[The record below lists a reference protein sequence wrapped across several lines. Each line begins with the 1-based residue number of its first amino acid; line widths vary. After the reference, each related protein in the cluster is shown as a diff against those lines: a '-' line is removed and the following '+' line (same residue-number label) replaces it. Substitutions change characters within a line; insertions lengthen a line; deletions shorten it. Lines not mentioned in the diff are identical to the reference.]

1 MLILLHLIIV
11 CSTHIPRITLYSYDH
26 VDIITS
32 YYSLFN
38 SYSSY
43 KLSIVMILLIL
54 LHLIIVCSTH
64 IHRITLYSYDLV
76 DIITSYYSL
85 FNSYSSYNSL

>member
-1 MLILLHLIIV
+1 MLILLHLIIVCSTHIPRITLYSYDHVILLHLIIV

-43 KLSIVMILLIL
+43 
-54 LHLIIVCSTH
+54 
-64 IHRITLYSYDLV
+64 
-76 DIITSYYSL
+76 
-85 FNSYSSYNSL
+85 NSL

>member
-11 CSTHIPRITLYSYDH
+11 CSTHIHRITLYSYDH

-32 YYSLFN
+32 
-38 SYSSY
+38 
-43 KLSIVMILLIL
+43 
-54 LHLIIVCSTH
+54 IIVCSTH

>member
-32 YYSLFN
+32 YYSLF
-38 SYSSY
+38 
-43 KLSIVMILLIL
+43 
-54 LHLIIVCSTH
+54 TH
-64 IHRITLYSYDLV
+64 IHRITLYSYDHI